1 MEEKMKN
8 SIYFRTI
15 SSRLATVLVISIVL
29 TSIAFAGNDPSIK
42 GDLRTNIKVSMMSFI
57 ENIMVND
64 TFMIYDASKGKLLR
78 LKFDKLHDGIVK
90 KGEFYVSCA
99 DFFDEKGKKVD
110 LDFLVIPDGDDLRTV
125 QAVIHAVD
133 GKKRKYHLES

>member
-1 MEEKMKN
+1 V
-8 SIYFRTI
+8 F
-15 SSRLATVLVISIVL
+15 VISIVL
-29 TSIAFAGNDPSIK
+29 TSVALAGNDPSIK
-42 GDLRTNIKVSMMSFI
+42 GDLRTNIKASMMSFI
-57 ENIMVND
+57 ENRMVND

-110 LDFLVIPDGDDLRTV
+110 LDFLVIPDGDNLHTV